1 MAPFNSRGAKLVHYY
16 RTHFGLD
23 EYPISEDGM
32 WLNGRKD
39 GMDWS
44 DVITKSGM
52 CYGEVSGFRYG
63 GKMERRVEQANPI
76 FGKIAAL
83 EAPVGDYDD
92 PTAVLRGVWG
102 RNQHVTAKVFSR
114 NPTDK
119 YFQECEIRLRS
130 MIVPHRQPG
139 YEIFFRPLKTE
150 KGYAEIV
157 RWPGGLG
164 EFVSLKRFD
173 GPNYGV
179 KDGDVV
185 EATIE
190 GNVIKGFIN
199 GVEVISVTD
208 DVYKSGAPG
217 VGFNYG
223 VGYTNADFGFT
234 SFEVETYDD

>member
-1 MAPFNSRGAKLVHYY
+1 MASFNARELKIVHYY
-16 RTHFGLD
+16 RTNFQLN
-23 EYPISEDGM
+23 EYPISENEM
-32 WLNGRKD
+32 WLSGRRD

-44 DVITKSGM
+44 DVITKNGM
-52 CYGEVSGFRYG
+52 CYGEVSGFRFG

-76 FGKIAAL
+76 FGKVTAT

-92 PTAVLRGVWG
+92 PTAILRGVWG
-102 RNQHVTAKVFSR
+102 RNQHVTAKVFSK
-114 NPTDK
+114 NPTDN
-119 YFQECEIRLRS
+119 YFQEVEIRLRS
-130 MIVPHRQPG
+130 TMTPHRIPG
-139 YEIFFRPLKTE
+139 YEVFFRPLKTE

-179 KDGDVV
+179 KDGDVI

-199 GVEVISVTD
+199 GVEMISVTD
-208 DVYKSGAPG
+208 DAYKSGSPG
-217 VGFNYG
+217 IGFNYG
-223 VGYTNADFGFT
+223 VGYTNADFGLT
-234 SFEVETYDD
+234 SYEVETYDD